1 MESSHHCPAESGFT
15 PVTPIIPPAPYVGG
29 KSRLAKRLIAM
40 IDVIPHK
47 TYAEP
52 FLGMGGVFLRR
63 HRKPP
68 SEVINDLSGD
78 VSTFFRILQRHY
90 IAFLDMLRFQI
101 TTRAEFDRLK
111 ATKPETLTDLER
123 AARFLYLQC
132 TTYGGLREGVFGLRP
147 HRPGRFDV
155 TRLQPAL
162 EDLHERLAGVVIER
176 LPFDDFI
183 RRYDRSETLFFI
195 DPPYW
200 GIEGLYGKDLFSRAD
215 YEQLRTRLRGLSGS
229 FILTINDKPEVRDFF
244 GEFAIDA
251 VEFRYSLS
259 RGHNDGKELIVT
271 NRAGE
276 LASSCG
282 PR

>member
-1 MESSHHCPAESGFT
+1 MESTANFVSVT
-15 PVTPIIPPAPYVGG
+15 PVTPPAPYVGG

-40 IDVIPHK
+40 IDAIPHK

-63 HRKPP
+63 HRKPS

-90 IAFLDMLRFQI
+90 VAFLDMLRFQL
-101 TTRAEFDRLK
+101 TTRAEFERLK
-111 ATKPETLTDLER
+111 ATNPETLTDLER

-147 HRPGRFDV
+147 NRPGRFDV

-162 EDLHERLAGVVIER
+162 EELHERLAGVVIER
-176 LPFDDFI
+176 LPFDDLM
-183 RRYDRSETLFFI
+183 RRYDTEHTLYFI

-200 GIEGLYGKDLFSRAD
+200 GIEGLYGKELFTRGD
-215 YEQLRTRLRGLSGS
+215 YELLRERLRRLAGS
-229 FILTINDKPEVRDFF
+229 FILTLNDKPEVRDFF
-244 GEFAIDA
+244 GEFSILPVA
-251 VEFRYSLS
+251 FRYTLA
-259 RGHNDGKELIVT
+259 RKHGGGNPEGKELIIT
-271 NRAGE
+271 NRP
-276 LASSCG
+276 LALAAMAANDD
-282 PR
+282 

>member
-1 MESSHHCPAESGFT
+1 MEST
-15 PVTPIIPPAPYVGG
+15 PNFSAVEPVNPPAPYVGG

-40 IDVIPHK
+40 IDSIPHK

-52 FLGMGGVFLRR
+52 FIGMGGVFLRR

-68 SEVINDLSGD
+68 SEVMNDLSGD

-90 IAFLDMLRFQI
+90 VAFLDMLRFQI
-101 TTRAEFDRLK
+101 TTRAEFERLK
-111 ATKPETLTDLER
+111 SVEPQTLTDLER

-132 TTYGGLREGVFGLRP
+132 TSYGGLREGVFAVRP

-176 LPFDDFI
+176 LPFDDLM
-183 RRYDRSETLFFI
+183 RRYDKPDTLFFL

-215 YEQLRTRLRGLSGS
+215 YETLRARLRQLAGR
-229 FILTINDKPEVRDFF
+229 FILTLNDKPEVHEFF
-244 GEFAIDA
+244 GEFAIEA
-251 VEFRYSLS
+251 VAFRYSLAKQ
-259 RGHNDGKELIVT
+259 GVEGKELIIT
-271 NRAGE
+271 NCPEALPALRAG
-276 LASSCG
+276 
-282 PR
+282 